1 MKRAL
6 AAALTAALA
15 CAALTLLYS
24 VASAQSETGVWIY
37 GGPGSVTVNGEPA
50 PPGTQLLVGVGRN
63 GEEIVSGERVQPDGS
78 WWIHLLHSWERVY
91 LNVDGFLV
99 PGGPFDVEALGAKG
113 TMRLDVGVETDP
125 EPYFVIIHARSE
137 DITLFGEP
145 APDGAELG
153 VIKDGEFYVAGL
165 LTAGRDWDHSY
176 SPGTEL
182 SFAINGFPVAG
193 EPIRVDPADAPI
205 WITLHAG
212 DPEHPPFRFYG
223 PPGDIVDRRSL
234 CWVDP
239 LPPLEIIAYRD
250 DGWERIVPVQPNGSW
265 ELEAPSGMTD
275 FRFVVASPSR
285 WELKAPSGTT
295 DIRPFIASTSRWLTL
310 QPTAGPRYD
319 ATAATGSQIVPLN
332 YTHQLWYQFRG
343 DLSAFLDE
351 TAPATETWVE
361 ARRGRTIIEEIWVW
375 PGREN
380 YQISVPYGT
389 LGVSLWVNGQLA
401 DRRLHNAVLG
411 ELEPETGSRCAKRVD
426 LKPQAAA
433 APTPPASLWTLE
445 WLLLQARVS
454 LRSNPG

>member
-1 MKRAL
+1 MKRV
-6 AAALTAALA
+6 LTAALA
-15 CAALTLLYS
+15 CAALALLGA
-24 VASAQSETGVWIY
+24 VASAQSQGWCNFFH
-37 GGPGSVTVNGEPA
+37 GPPGSVTINGQPA
-50 PPGTQLLVGVGRN
+50 PPGTAIVVVSDD
-63 GEEIVSGERVQPDGS
+63 GEEWLSLHEVAANGS
-78 WWIHLLHSWERVY
+78 WRVSLPRVWEQAHLL
-91 LNVDGFLV
+91 VDGFRA
-99 PGGPFDVEALGAKG
+99 PGGPFDIGDADNCE
-113 TMRLDVGVETDP
+113 MRLDVGVETDP
-125 EPYFVIIHARSE
+125 EPVAVYFHARSE

-145 APDGAELG
+145 VPDGAQFR
-153 VIKDGEFYVAGL
+153 VFADGEWYYGTT
-165 LTAGRDWDHSY
+165 LTAGHDLGEFFPASA
-176 SPGTEL
+176 EI
-182 SFAINGFPVAG
+182 SFTINGFPVTG
-193 EPIRVDPADAPI
+193 GSILTDPANAPF

-223 PPGDIVDRRSL
+223 PPGDIVDHRSL
-234 CWVDP
+234 CWIDP
-239 LPPLEIIAYRD
+239 LPPLEVIAYRN
-250 DGWERIVPVQPNGSW
+250 DGWERIVPVQPDGSW

-285 WELKAPSGTT
+285 WELKTLSDRT
-295 DIRPFIASTSRWLTL
+295 DLRFFIAPTGRWLTL

-319 ATAATGSQIVPLN
+319 ATAETGSQIVPLN

-351 TAPATETWVE
+351 TVPATETWVE

-411 ELEPETGSRCAKRVD
+411 EPDPETGSGCVKRVD
-426 LKPQAAA
+426 LKPQAVA

-445 WLLLQARVS
+445 WLLLQRGAASRAG
-454 LRSNPG
+454 LE